1 MKRLGQRL
9 LGKRFWVYAIALLLS
24 AAITTAMPLR
34 AQETKKP
41 AGASTATQGQAQ
53 PAHPSP
59 KREGEEQLENGGE
72 ADAIRNAPAVKWIA
86 RHTGLTK
93 DQAYWL
99 CIGLNFAVIFFAM
112 AGLLR
117 KILPGY
123 FKGRTSTIQK
133 GIEEARKMSE
143 DARRR
148 LSEVE
153 GRLSRLDADLAA
165 MQREADENAKAEEQ
179 RLLAAGE
186 EERRRIVAS
195 AEQEIEM
202 AANSARRE
210 LKSYVGELAIELA
223 EKKIR
228 VSSDTDEALVRAFTA
243 QMGKDGN

>member
-1 MKRLGQRL
+1 MKSLSQRV
-9 LGKRFWVYAIALLLS
+9 WVCAAIAVLGI
-24 AAITTAMPLR
+24 AITPATTVR
-34 AQETKKP
+34 AQENAKP
-41 AGASTATQGQAQ
+41 AATAQQPPQA
-53 PAHPSP
+53 AHPSP
-59 KREGEEQLENGGE
+59 KHEGEQQLENGGE

-86 RHTGLTK
+86 RHTGLTNN
-93 DQAYWL
+93 QAYWL

-148 LSEVE
+148 LAEVE
-153 GRLSRLDADLAA
+153 GRLARIDADIAA

-186 EERRRIVAS
+186 EERRRIVTS

-202 AANSARRE
+202 AANAARRE
-210 LKSYVGELAIELA
+210 LKAYVAELAVQLA

-228 VSSDTDEALVRAFTA
+228 VSKDTDEALVRAFTA

>member
-1 MKRLGQRL
+1 MKQLIRRV
-9 LGKRFWVYAIALLLS
+9 WVYAAIAALAIAIAPAGS
-24 AAITTAMPLR
+24 AR
-34 AQETKKP
+34 AQENAKP
-41 AGASTATQGQAQ
+41 ATTAQKPPQA
-53 PAHPSP
+53 ANPSP
-59 KREGEEQLENGGE
+59 KHEGEEQLENGGE
-72 ADAIRNAPAVKWIA
+72 ADAIRHSPSVKWIA
-86 RHTGLTK
+86 RHTGLTV
-93 DQAYWL
+93 DQAYWF
-99 CIGLNFAVIFFAM
+99 CFVLNFAVIFFFM
-112 AGLLR
+112 VRLLR

-148 LSEVE
+148 LAEVE
-153 GRLSRLDADLAA
+153 GRLSRLDADIAA

-186 EERRRIVAS
+186 EERKRIVSS

-210 LKSYVGELAIELA
+210 LKAYVADLAVELA

-228 VSSDTDEALVRAFTA
+228 VNKDTDEALVRAFTA

>member
-1 MKRLGQRL
+1 MKRLSQ
-9 LGKRFWVYAIALLLS
+9 RFWIS
-24 AAITTAMPLR
+24 AVITVLGIVMMSVGTLR
-34 AQETKKP
+34 AQESAKP
-41 AGASTATQGQAQ
+41 ASSATTI
-53 PAHPSP
+53 PSSQEEP
-59 KREGEEQLENGGE
+59 KSEKAEGREKVKEGEE

-86 RHTGLTK
+86 RHTGLTN
-93 DQAYWL
+93 DGAYWL

-112 AGLLR
+112 AGLMR
-117 KILPGY
+117 KILPGF
-123 FKGRTSTIQK
+123 FKGRTSTIQQ

-148 LSEVE
+148 LAEVE
-153 GRLSRLDADLAA
+153 GRLSRLDSDIAA

-186 EERRRIVAS
+186 EERRRIVTS

-202 AANSARRE
+202 AANTARRE
-210 LKSYVGELAIELA
+210 LKAYVAELAVQLA

-228 VSSDTDEALVRAFTA
+228 VSNDTDQALVRAFTA

>member
-1 MKRLGQRL
+1 MKQLIQRV
-9 LGKRFWVYAIALLLS
+9 WVYAIVALLGIVI
-24 AAITTAMPLR
+24 APIGTAR
-34 AQETKKP
+34 AQESTNP
-41 AGASTATQGQAQ
+41 TSTSASQGQAKPAQ
-53 PAHPSP
+53 PAP
-59 KREGEEQLENGGE
+59 KHEGEEQLEQGGE

-86 RHTGLTK
+86 RHTGLTRN
-93 DQAYWL
+93 QAYWL

-112 AGLLR
+112 AGLMR
-117 KILPGY
+117 KMLPGY
-123 FKGRTSTIQK
+123 FQGRTATIQK

-148 LSEVE
+148 LAEVE
-153 GRLSRLDADLAA
+153 GRLSRLDTEIAG
-165 MQREADENAKAEEQ
+165 MKREADENAKAEEQ

-202 AANSARRE
+202 AANTARRE
-210 LKSYVGELAIELA
+210 LKAYVAELAVQLA

-228 VSSDTDEALVRAFTA
+228 VSNDTDEALVRAFTA

>member
-1 MKRLGQRL
+1 MKRRSQ
-9 LGKRFWVYAIALLLS
+9 KFWIYAVIALLGVSIAPASL
-24 AAITTAMPLR
+24 LR
-34 AQETKKP
+34 AQQGTKP
-41 AGASTATQGQAQ
+41 ASSATTI
-53 PAHPSP
+53 PSSQEEP
-59 KREGEEQLENGGE
+59 KSEKAEGREKVKEGEE

-86 RHTGLTK
+86 RHTGLTN
-93 DQAYWL
+93 DGAYWL

-117 KILPGY
+117 KMLPGY
-123 FKGRTSTIQK
+123 FRGRTSTIQK

-148 LSEVE
+148 LAEVE
-153 GRLSRLDADLAA
+153 GRLSRLDADIAA

-186 EERRRIVAS
+186 EERRRIVTS

-210 LKSYVGELAIELA
+210 LKAYVAELAVQLA

-228 VSSDTDEALVRAFTA
+228 VSKDTDEALVRAFTA

>member
-1 MKRLGQRL
+1 MKQLIQRV
-9 LGKRFWVYAIALLLS
+9 WVYAIVALLGIVI
-24 AAITTAMPLR
+24 APVGTVR
-34 AQETKKP
+34 AQESTNP
-41 AGASTATQGQAQ
+41 ASTAAHQGQAK
-53 PAHPSP
+53 PAQSAP
-59 KREGEEQLENGGE
+59 KHEGEEQLEQGGE

-86 RHTGLTK
+86 RHTGLTTN
-93 DQAYWL
+93 QAYWL

-112 AGLLR
+112 AGLMR
-117 KILPGY
+117 KMLPGY
-123 FKGRTSTIQK
+123 FQGRTATIQK

-148 LSEVE
+148 LAEVE
-153 GRLSRLDADLAA
+153 GRLSRLDTEIAG
-165 MQREADENAKAEEQ
+165 MRREADENAKAEEQ

-202 AANSARRE
+202 AANTARRE
-210 LKSYVGELAIELA
+210 LKAYVADLAVQLA

-228 VSSDTDEALVRAFTA
+228 VSKDADEALVRAFTA

>member
-1 MKRLGQRL
+1 MRNSIQRV
-9 LGKRFWVYAIALLLS
+9 WVYA
-24 AAITTAMPLR
+24 AITVFAIAIMPAGVLR
-34 AQETKKP
+34 AQENP
-41 AGASTATQGQAQ
+41 ASTAAPHGQAK
-53 PAHPSP
+53 PAQPSP
-59 KREGEEQLENGGE
+59 RQEGEQQLEQGGE

-93 DQAYWL
+93 NQAYWL
-99 CIGLNFAVIFFAM
+99 CIGLNFAIIFLAI
-112 AGLLR
+112 AGLMR
-117 KILPGY
+117 KMLPGY

-148 LSEVE
+148 LAEVE
-153 GRLSRLDADLAA
+153 GRLSRIDTEIAG
-165 MQREADENAKAEEQ
+165 MRREADENAKAEEQ

-202 AANSARRE
+202 AANTARRE
-210 LKSYVGELAIELA
+210 LKAYVAELAVQLA

-228 VSSDTDEALVRAFTA
+228 VSNDTDEALVRAFTA